1 MCHYVHVSED
11 ERAVCGPEGVGMCMY
26 FPDIGTHT
34 CRYFCSNTW
43 TYLLYVSLS
52 ACIFVRNT
60 CTYCAGYGGFC
71 AGFLRRFLRGFCA
84 GFCAVASQSARL
96 HCSRIAV
103 ASPSHR
109 RIASAPHRVAAR
121 NAGDLQTSLESHLPV
136 VQPTLCGRSGAYGR
150 SDDEDTCRSH
160 GRMVVTR

>member
-11 ERAVCGPEGVGMCMY
+11 EQAVCGSEGVGMCMY

-34 CRYFCSNTW
+34 CRYFCSNTC
-43 TYLLYVSLS
+43 TYLLLYVSLS

-84 GFCAVASQSARL
+84 VSARFLRRFLRGCIAVCAVALQSHRR
-96 HCSRIAV
+96 RIA
-103 ASPSHR
+103 ASHR

-121 NAGDLQTSLESHLPV
+121 NIRRLADFIRITFASGPADSLRKKWSLWAK
-136 VQPTLCGRSGAYGR
+136 RR
-150 SDDEDTCRSH
+150 
-160 GRMVVTR
+160 

>member
-60 CTYCAGYGGFC
+60 CTYCAGYGGF
-71 AGFLRRFLRGFCA
+71 LRRFSAPVSARFLRQFLRGCIA
-84 GFCAVASQSARL
+84 VCAVALQS
-96 HCSRIAV
+96 HC
-103 ASPSHR
+103 R
-109 RIASAPHRVAAR
+109 RIAIASPHRIGAASR
-121 NAGDLQTSLESHLPV
+121 RCTKCRRLADFIRITFASGPADSLQKKWSLWAK
-136 VQPTLCGRSGAYGR
+136 RR
-150 SDDEDTCRSH
+150 
-160 GRMVVTR
+160 